1 MIRGTQ
7 VFITK
12 PYLDYLNTFMDGKRI
27 LTLEDA
33 VRKVIAEHK
42 IRMDYINRQEK

>member
-1 MIRGTQ
+1 MIRGSP

-12 PYLDYLNTFMDGKRI
+12 PYLDYLGTFVDGKRI

-42 IRMDYINRQEK
+42 IRMDYIKQKVE